1 MRSFR
6 LLQMFSKLIYSLGFL
21 SRAIRTQFFIGLAAL
36 FSLFTL
42 FYFMDAFFG
51 ERSEQFLDYDA
62 GSLDLAMD
70 WRLSS
75 PDAHPDI
82 VIIDID
88 ERSLAIMAEEYGRWP
103 WPRAVMADFLAMLSE
118 NEPAAVGINV
128 MYSDPDL
135 QDLEGDQI
143 LDEIISYLPN
153 AVFPMTRLSPDNDE
167 LSEVGVGMLPGVRLS
182 SEEAGS
188 RSISMLFTMFPAAQ
202 EQMGLNNLVIDD
214 DGLVRRFQPLWLE
227 ENSSIPSFAYQ
238 MQRVSG
244 ADGWSA
250 ESDFSE
256 YLINWRNKKETY
268 RRISFVDVYQSM
280 MGTGDVD
287 LASLQGKYIV
297 LGLTAPGLAMFKGTA
312 LSPVTDDN
320 LIIATSIDDI
330 LSDTGLRTL
339 PSWLVALISIGT
351 FWTLA
356 ICYLKEVDDELID
369 LVLVIYE
376 GIAVFITLGSISFT
390 RYAFDLSYVAVSAL
404 AFYSL
409 AVVYE
414 IPAKGSMRAVRR
426 FYASRTWLESR
437 DLVAIAFYDLNDR
450 FNESAHAFQMRLGA
464 KNVYQIDNLFSGES
478 IASERLEP
486 IRLLL
491 LLNTGPIEDEL
502 AELDAMEGI
511 ALSRLEKSAD
521 EEQIRWQISEV
532 VLQASLTLL
541 PELENRKEPSL

>member
-426 FYASRTWLESR
+426 FYDSRTWLESR

>member
-1 MRSFR
+1 MMRSVR
-6 LLQMFSKLIYSLGFL
+6 LLEMFSKLIYSFGFL
-21 SRAIRTQFFIGLAAL
+21 SRELRTQFFIGLAAL
-36 FSLFTL
+36 FSLFTI
-42 FYFMDAFFG
+42 FYFIDAFLG
-51 ERSEQFLDYDA
+51 GKTEQSLDYDE
-62 GSLDLAMD
+62 GSLDFAMD

-75 PDAHPDI
+75 PDANRDI

-103 WPRAVMADFLAMLSE
+103 WPRAVIADFLAILSE
-118 NEPAAVGINV
+118 SEPAAVGINV

-153 AVFPMTRLSPDNDE
+153 AVFPMTRLSPENDK
-167 LSEVGVGMLPGVRLS
+167 LSEVSVGMLPGVRLS
-182 SEEAGS
+182 SEESGS
-188 RSISMLFTMFPAAQ
+188 RSISMLFTMFPSAQ

-214 DGLVRRFQPLWLE
+214 DGLVRRFQPFWLE
-227 ENSSIPSFAYQ
+227 EDSSIPSFAYQ
-238 MQRVSG
+238 MQRLSG
-244 ADGWSA
+244 AYGWSA
-250 ESDFSE
+250 ESGFSE

-280 MGTGDVD
+280 MGVGYFD
-287 LASLQGKYIV
+287 LTSLKGKYVV

-312 LSPVTDDN
+312 LSPITDDN
-320 LIIATSIDDI
+320 LIIATSLDDL

-369 LVLVIYE
+369 LGFVIYE
-376 GIAVFITLGSISFT
+376 TTAVFITLGSISFT
-390 RYAFDLSYVAVSAL
+390 RYAVDLSYVAASAL
-404 AFYSL
+404 AFYSV
-409 AVVYE
+409 AAVYE
-414 IPAKGSMRAVRR
+414 IPTKGSMRAVRR
-426 FYASRTWLESR
+426 FYASKAWLESK
-437 DLVAIAFYDLNDR
+437 DLVAIAFYDMDER
-450 FNESAHAFQMRLGA
+450 FNESARTFQRRLGA

-478 IASERLEP
+478 IASEILEP

-491 LLNTGPIEDEL
+491 LLNIDPIEEEL
-502 AELDAMEGI
+502 AELDAMAGI

-521 EEQIRWQISEV
+521 EDQIRWQISEV
-532 VLQASLTLL
+532 ALKASLTLL
-541 PELENRKEPSL
+541 PELENREGLS